1 MYAYSTTEATA
12 CWSENTNSSVI
23 TSHKKTERRKKNKN
37 ATGVGQ
43 QQDATV
49 RASRASV
56 ALSEARADT
65 KTLPR
70 IAYQYTAVVIIV
82 LVDNVEPTVRQY
94 LVLCFTAKMIPHY
107 SSNPQA
113 VCPRKR
119 WSCSSERDSVA
130 CCMGS
135 QNTTLLLF
143 SGHGPGSCR
152 SHERS
157 EVVVSKPASLTFQPT
172 AQKAH
177 EIRG

>member
-37 ATGVGQ
+37 ATGVRQ

-65 KTLPR
+65 KTLPC

-107 SSNPQA
+107 SSNPKQFVPENVGAA
-113 VCPRKR
+113 VRREILWHAAWVVKTR
-119 WSCSSERDSVA
+119 R
-130 CCMGS
+130 CC
-135 QNTTLLLF
+135 F
-143 SGHGPGSCR
+143 SAVTVPAAAVVM
-152 SHERS
+152 S
-157 EVVVSKPASLTFQPT
+157 EVRLWSRNRQA
-172 AQKAH
+172 
-177 EIRG
+177 